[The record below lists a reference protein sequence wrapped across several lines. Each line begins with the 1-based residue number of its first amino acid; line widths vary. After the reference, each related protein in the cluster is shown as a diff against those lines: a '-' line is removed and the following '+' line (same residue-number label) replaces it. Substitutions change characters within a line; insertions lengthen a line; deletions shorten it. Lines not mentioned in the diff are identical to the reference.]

1 MKLKLHLDLRFR
13 YAKAWSMT
21 KKTRKILF
29 FICLFLFLLI
39 APTTIFY
46 SQGYRF
52 DFDPPAGGKRI
63 TQTGGLFLKN
73 LPKQVEVYLDGK
85 LKEKTDFF
93 FGSILIE
100 DLLPKKYKIEI
111 KREGYH
117 PWGKT
122 LEVKEKEVA
131 EAKNVILFP
140 KNLNFSIL
148 TKGVEEFWFSPDQR
162 KIILKEGNEK
172 GWALKL
178 YELNKDVKSHLI
190 AEKDIWPVE
199 ADLLDLRFSEDSK
212 EISLE
217 VGAAEQ
223 IKYFT
228 LALNKTPPLLIE
240 AEPPLPPFENIITY
254 EEVNNAIYYLDNFG
268 QLFKNEEKLTETS
281 FPIKQETEYALT
293 IFQDFIF
300 LRENDILYQ
309 LNLSSKSFEK
319 IFEGAQ
325 GLKISLDSKKL
336 VYFSDYEI
344 WILFLKDGL
353 LQKKA
358 GDRIFLMRLSE
369 KIRNCLWLN
378 SHYLV
383 FNIGD
388 IIKISEIDERDKINV
403 VDIGELKNPRIFW
416 NKVEKRLYLLSEGNL
431 FRSRVL
437 LP

>member
-1 MKLKLHLDLRFR
+1 
-13 YAKAWSMT
+13 
-21 KKTRKILF
+21 
-29 FICLFLFLLI
+29 
-39 APTTIFY
+39 
-46 SQGYRF
+46 
-52 DFDPPAGGKRI
+52 
-63 TQTGGLFLKN
+63 
-73 LPKQVEVYLDGK
+73 LP
-85 LKEKTDFF
+85 
-93 FGSILIE
+93 
-100 DLLPKKYKIEI
+100 
-111 KREGYH
+111 EGYY
-117 PWGKT
+117 PWEKT

-140 KNLNFSIL
+140 KNLNFRIL

-293 IFQDFIF
+293 VFQDFIF

-431 FRSRVL
+431 FRSRTL